1 MFSDQSSPAQD
12 TASRISIELR
22 GLGKTYHLYAT
33 PRDRLKQMI
42 WSRLRPGRQFYR
54 EFHALRD
61 IDLDIARGEVLG
73 IVGRNGAGKSTLLQL
88 VSQTLTPSAG
98 HIRVN
103 GRIAALLELGAGF
116 SPDFTGRENVFMNAA
131 ILGLSQAEIQARYE
145 DIVAFAGIGAFI
157 DQPVK
162 TYSSGMFVRLAFAVA
177 SSIEPDILIIDE
189 ALSVGDGEFARKSF
203 DRIMDLK
210 KRGVTILFC
219 SHSLY
224 QVEAFCNRA
233 LWLDGGCCR
242 MLGDPGQVV
251 SAYSQYL
258 AGLAAPAPAPAVQST
273 PPADT
278 PQASAATPDTPPNDT
293 PLPPA
298 TAQETSPEDAPLAP
312 ALSSQA
318 RFEGVEIALD
328 DIPGRNLRGRCGQS
342 ELRVTVRFAS
352 DPQLPPPVIGVV
364 IDYGSVVAA
373 SSAVSRSDNV
383 TIERDAQGRGGAE
396 IIFPNLALR
405 KGEYRVSV
413 YLTCE
418 NAIHFYDEVA
428 TAAVLHLEDPCPE
441 PGLVVLPHFWRP
453 IAQDLANRVMVHGQS
468 FAVDAADSLGLL
480 ASDGIFEPEETALCR
495 QVVTAGQRVLD
506 IGANIG
512 YYTVLLTQ
520 LVGEHGRVTAV
531 EPDADNFRL
540 LRRNCAAGVG
550 RGLVHLR
557 QAAMGREPGQ
567 ANLYRAPDSG
577 GMHRLYSS
585 VCCGSETTS
594 VTVLRGDDLDL
605 APLDFLKIDIEG
617 YEPAA
622 LDGLEQ
628 TMAASPALSILCEFS
643 PLSLWEAG
651 FIPQDFLRR
660 MDERGFIV
668 LAQCH
673 GQWLPQ
679 DLAALLAALDRLP
692 PAEVRAWLNGLQR
705 MAGQSQDIERAA
717 IAFLTGHG
725 YDRPVVESLF
735 FTRAPQSTSVSPR
748 V

>member
-42 WSRLRPGRQFYR
+42 WSRLRRGRQYYR
-54 EFHALRD
+54 EFQALRD

-258 AGLAAPAPAPAVQST
+258 AGLAAPAPAPAPSR
-273 PPADT
+273 
-278 PQASAATPDTPPNDT
+278 SAAPVPTPVP
-293 PLPPA
+293 
-298 TAQETSPEDAPLAP
+298 AP
-312 ALSSQA
+312 A
-318 RFEGVEIALD
+318 
-328 DIPGRNLRGRCGQS
+328 P
-342 ELRVTVRFAS
+342 RVMH
-352 DPQLPPPVIGVV
+352 P
-364 IDYGSVVAA
+364 AA
-373 SSAVSRSDNV
+373 
-383 TIERDAQGRGGAE
+383 GRG
-396 IIFPNLALR
+396 
-405 KGEYRVSV
+405 S
-413 YLTCE
+413 
-418 NAIHFYDEVA
+418 
-428 TAAVLHLEDPCPE
+428 
-441 PGLVVLPHFWRP
+441 
-453 IAQDLANRVMVHGQS
+453 
-468 FAVDAADSLGLL
+468 
-480 ASDGIFEPEETALCR
+480 
-495 QVVTAGQRVLD
+495 
-506 IGANIG
+506 
-512 YYTVLLTQ
+512 
-520 LVGEHGRVTAV
+520 
-531 EPDADNFRL
+531 
-540 LRRNCAAGVG
+540 AAGAGARTPHRTDRRLDERPVG
-550 RGLVHLR
+550 RSSRRRRG
-557 QAAMGREPGQ
+557 GR
-567 ANLYRAPDSG
+567 AC
-577 GMHRLYSS
+577 SS
-585 VCCGSETTS
+585 
-594 VTVLRGDDLDL
+594 L
-605 APLDFLKIDIEG
+605 
-617 YEPAA
+617 
-622 LDGLEQ
+622 
-628 TMAASPALSILCEFS
+628 SPVPS
-643 PLSLWEAG
+643 P
-651 FIPQDFLRR
+651 PRR
-660 MDERGFIV
+660 
-668 LAQCH
+668 
-673 GQWLPQ
+673 
-679 DLAALLAALDRLP
+679 
-692 PAEVRAWLNGLQR
+692 
-705 MAGQSQDIERAA
+705 
-717 IAFLTGHG
+717 
-725 YDRPVVESLF
+725 
-735 FTRAPQSTSVSPR
+735 
-748 V
+748 